1 MSIVQK
7 IKVMVVDDQVT
18 SRLLLTEALQ
28 SLGFK
33 SISVA
38 KDGEEAVRALIQ
50 DPHHLIIS
58 DFNMPKMDGL
68 ALLQAVR
75 NNPATKKSAFIILT
89 AQGDRALVQKAA
101 ALGAN
106 NVLAKP
112 FTAEKIKAAIEAV
125 FGSLLLG
132 K

>member
-1 MSIVQK
+1 MGLAEK

-18 SRLLLTEALQ
+18 SRFLLTEALQ

-33 SISVA
+33 NISVA
-38 KDGEEAVRALIQ
+38 KDGEDAFGMLVRE
-50 DPHHLIIS
+50 PHHLIIS
-58 DFNMPKMDGL
+58 DFNMPRMDGL
-68 ALLQAVR
+68 SLLQAVR
-75 NNPATKKSAFIILT
+75 ANPGTKKSAFIILT
-89 AQGDRALVQKAA
+89 AQGDRVLVQKAA

-112 FTAEKIKAAIEAV
+112 FTSEKIKNAIEAV